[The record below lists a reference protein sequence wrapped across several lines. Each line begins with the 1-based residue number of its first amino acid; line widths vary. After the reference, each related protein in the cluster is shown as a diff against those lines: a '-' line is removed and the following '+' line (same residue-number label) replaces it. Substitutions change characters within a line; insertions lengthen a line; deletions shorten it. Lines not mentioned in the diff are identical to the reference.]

1 MVASTASDAVL
12 RSAVRDVA
20 SNASG
25 FGNVVSRREAAEVI
39 GRVLALFPVAAAA
52 LCGSFARE
60 EQGPDSDIDLL
71 VSFKPG
77 ARLADS
83 EATREALEYATGRD
97 VDLITTLEGQ
107 TKAFRE
113 SVLRDGV
120 RIYG

>member
-1 MVASTASDAVL
+1 MASDSAL
-12 RSAVRDVA
+12 RSAVHDAV
-20 SNASG
+20 SHTQG
-25 FGNVVSRREAAEVI
+25 FGNVVSRCEAAEVI

-77 ARLADS
+77 SRLVDA

-97 VDLITTLEGQ
+97 VDLITTLDGQ
-107 TKAFRE
+107 TKAFRD

>member
-1 MVASTASDAVL
+1 MVASTASEAAL

>member
-1 MVASTASDAVL
+1 MVASTASDAML
-12 RSAVRDVA
+12 RDAVRNIA
-20 SNASG
+20 SETHG
-25 FGNVVSRREAAEVI
+25 FGNVISRREAAEII
-39 GRVLALFPVAAAA
+39 GRVLTLFPVAAAA

-71 VSFKPG
+71 VSFEPG
-77 ARLADS
+77 SCLADS

-97 VDLITTLEGQ
+97 VDLITTLDGQ
-107 TKAFRE
+107 TKAFRD

>member
-1 MVASTASDAVL
+1 MVASTASDAAL
-12 RSAVRDVA
+12 RSAVCDAA
-20 SNASG
+20 SNAGG
-25 FGNVVSRREAAEVI
+25 FGNVVSRLEAAEVI